1 MNVRL
6 AEAAKTDGISL
17 IFTNTNISLEEVVKG
32 YFDKDVVEKSFQAL
46 KGVVDLRPVRHW
58 LYNRVEA
65 HVFICYLACLLLS
78 VLKDTFYFDH
88 YQVRHI

>member
-1 MNVRL
+1 VQ
-6 AEAAKTDGISL
+6 
-17 IFTNTNISLEEVVKG
+17 G

-46 KGVVDLRPVRHW
+46 KGIINLRPVHHW

-78 VLKDTFYFDH
+78 VLKDK
-88 YQVRHI
+88 VRHLV